1 MSVAPLLPRRHDPIA
16 WWARLDRDRIALVDR
31 SRARCVTYGELDERA
46 ARWAGALTAMGKGEG
61 SGARV
66 AALAANRVEIVEL
79 FYACS
84 RIGAALVP
92 LNWRLAPSELAA
104 ILTNARPD
112 LLLGEERF
120 RAAGEEA
127 LRVVSLS
134 TASVPRWLDLD
145 HDAPALLARAGPPA
159 RYAEQ
164 DPLAPWLVLY
174 TSGSTGAPKGAMITH
189 RQVLYN
195 AVATTMAW
203 ELGSSDIAPI
213 STPQFHT
220 GGWNVF
226 AAPLWERGGRVVM
239 FDQFDPAVFLEAL
252 ADERCTVAMTVPTQL
267 HMLAEQKEWGRDL
280 PSLRWLISGGAP
292 CPLSLSARVRKAGY
306 GFREGYG
313 LTECGPNCFAIG
325 TEESARRPG
334 SVGWPVP
341 FLEMRLV
348 HENGDDAEEGEP
360 GELLLRGPQMFSGY
374 LDDAERT
381 AEAMAPGGWLRT
393 GDLAVRDADG
403 GGAYRIC
410 GRRKEMYIS
419 GGENVFPGEVEA
431 ALLEHPQIAEAVVV
445 GVPDERWGEVG
456 RAFIVARGG
465 KMLATDELTAFTR
478 ARLAGYKVP
487 RTFVQ
492 LNEMPKLGSGKP
504 DRRVLARAAGDGG
517 GVNSM
522 EALSR

>member
-1 MSVAPLLPRRHDPIA
+1 MSVAPLLPRRHDAIA

-31 SRARCVTYGELDERA
+31 SRARRITYGELNERS
-46 ARWAGALTAMGKGEG
+46 ARWAGALTALGKGER

-66 AALAANRVEIVEL
+66 AALAANRVELVEL

-92 LNWRLAPSELAA
+92 LNWRLAPQELAA
-104 ILTNARPD
+104 IIANARPD

-127 LRVVSLS
+127 LRLASSSS
-134 TASVPRWLDLD
+134 TDLPRWLDLD
-145 HDAPALLARAGPPA
+145 HDVPALLARSEPRADHVK
-159 RYAEQ
+159 Q
-164 DPLAPWLVLY
+164 DALAPWLVLY

-195 AVATTMAW
+195 AVATSTAW

-239 FDQFDPAVFLEAL
+239 FDQFDPATFLDAL
-252 ADERCTVAMTVPTQL
+252 ADERCTVAMAVPTQL
-267 HMLAEQKEWGRDL
+267 VMLAEHNAWGREL
-280 PSLRWLISGGAP
+280 PALRWLISGGAP
-292 CPLSLSARVRKAGY
+292 CPLTLSARVREAGY

-348 HENGDDAEEGEP
+348 DESGDRTVDGEP
-360 GELLLRGPQMFSGY
+360 GELLLRGPQMFAGY
-374 LDDAERT
+374 LDDPDRT
-381 AEAMAPGGWLRT
+381 SEAMAPGGWLRT
-393 GDLAVRDADG
+393 GDLAVRDAD
-403 GGAYRIC
+403 GAYRIC

-431 ALLEHPQIAEAVVV
+431 ALLEHPGIAEVAVV
-445 GVPDERWGEVG
+445 GVPDEHWGEVG
-456 RAFIVARGG
+456 RAYIVLRDGRTPAP
-465 KMLATDELTAFTR
+465 DDLTAFAR
-478 ARLAGYKVP
+478 ARLAAYKVP
-487 RTFVQ
+487 KTFVV
-492 LNEMPKLGSGKP
+492 LDDMPKLGSGKP
-504 DRRVLARAAGDGG
+504 DRRALARAANDGTP
-517 GVNSM
+517 SM
-522 EALSR
+522 ETLSR

>member
-16 WWARLDRDRIALVDR
+16 WWARLDRDRVALVDR
-31 SRARCVTYGELDERA
+31 SRARRITYGELDERA
-46 ARWAGALTAMGKGEG
+46 ARWTGALTAMENGG
-61 SGARV
+61 SGSRV
-66 AALAANRVEIVEL
+66 AALAANRVELVEL

-92 LNWRLAPSELAA
+92 LNWRLAPAELAA

-112 LLLGEERF
+112 VLIGEERF

-127 LRVVSLS
+127 LRL
-134 TASVPRWLDLD
+134 ASSSSSNVPRWFDLD
-145 HDAPALLARAGPPA
+145 HDAPALLARAEPQA
-159 RYAEQ
+159 HHAKHY
-164 DPLAPWLVLY
+164 PLAPWLVLY

-195 AVATTMAW
+195 AVATCTAW

-226 AAPLWERGGRVVM
+226 AAPLWERGGRVIM
-239 FDQFDPAVFLEAL
+239 FDQFDPATFLDAL
-252 ADERCTVAMTVPTQL
+252 AEERCTVAMTVPTQL
-267 HMLAEQKEWGRDL
+267 VMLAEHKDWGREL

-292 CPLSLSARVRKAGY
+292 CPLTLSTRVRQAGY

-341 FLEMRLV
+341 FLEVRLV
-348 HENGDDAEEGEP
+348 DEGGDGTVAGEP
-360 GELLLRGPQMFSGY
+360 GELLLRGPQMFAGY
-374 LDDAERT
+374 LDDPDRT
-381 AEAMAPGGWLRT
+381 SEAMAPGDWLRT
-393 GDLAVRDADG
+393 GDLAVRDAD
-403 GGAYRIC
+403 GAYRIC

-431 ALLEHPQIAEAVVV
+431 ALLEHPGITEVVVV
-445 GVPDERWGEVG
+445 GVPDDRWGEVG
-456 RAFIVARGG
+456 RAYIVARGG
-465 KMLATDELTAFTR
+465 QTPTAEELTAFAR
-478 ARLAGYKVP
+478 SRLAGYKLP
-487 RTFVQ
+487 KSFVV
-492 LNEMPKLGSGKP
+492 LDDMPKLGSGKP
-504 DRRVLARAAGDGG
+504 DRRALARVMNDDKA
-517 GVNSM
+517 SM
-522 EALSR
+522 ETLSR